1 MCYNTVVDVEKGIG
15 MGIISVEKS
24 RSENSESRKSI
35 SVESQPKL
43 MPIATIDRIILTDT
57 RRI

>member
-35 SVESQPKL
+35 SVES
-43 MPIATIDRIILTDT
+43 
-57 RRI
+57 